1 MDRKPTAKNWSVND
15 YDDLLAGVRDAGEL
29 RTLDHRGMTPGL
41 AAALDTGSASHRLM
55 SLLDGPEAGEGESA
69 LSRIEELL
77 GEQVE
82 QGRLVLEKLDAVIRL
97 LSPSAFREAE
107 APQSATAAVVE
118 GSPTPP
124 TGRGQGSRGT
134 FPHALSLRETR
145 VKAETPRTRQPAAHP
160 LGG

>member
-1 MDRKPTAKNWSVND
+1 MDKKPTAKNWSVND

-29 RTLDHRGMTPGL
+29 RMLDLRGMTPGL

-77 GEQVE
+77 GE
-82 QGRLVLEKLDAVIRL
+82 LV
-97 LSPSAFREAE
+97 
-107 APQSATAAVVE
+107 
-118 GSPTPP
+118 
-124 TGRGQGSRGT
+124 QGSRET
-134 FPHALSLRETR
+134 KEWQQAVTALLLRLLRVVEPAVAAAGEPPTR
-145 VKAETPRTRQPAAHP
+145 PIARGQRSRTRQPEQHP

>member
-1 MDRKPTAKNWSVND
+1 MDKKPQMKNWSVND

-29 RTLDHRGMTPGL
+29 RVLDRRGMTPGL

-77 GEQVE
+77 AEQVE
-82 QGRLVLEKLDAVIRL
+82 QGRLVLEKLDAVIQL
-97 LSPSAFREAE
+97 LSPRMVGTEVVSSSLPGRRRK
-107 APQSATAAVVE
+107 PQPVTEPQAQE
-118 GSPTPP
+118 
-124 TGRGQGSRGT
+124 
-134 FPHALSLRETR
+134 
-145 VKAETPRTRQPAAHP
+145 HP